1 MQKAAK
7 TTYTTLAARRTV
19 LLRNRFVRLVST
31 CRQNRSFVT
40 RRTKPG
46 NSGRLPPSA
55 VQPFKRAGSKQSRRW
70 RCRVFRVLWRVAKPA
85 RPPRIARSTAS
96 TPGWSSQWCGGR
108 GPGSVPCVSRLRSWR
123 FFWPAVS
130 SGACSWPAE
139 GPVQDLLSCQKG
151 F

>member
-7 TTYTTLAARRTV
+7 TTSATLAARRTV

-55 VQPFKRAGSKQSRRW
+55 AVQ
-70 RCRVFRVLWRVAKPA
+70 
-85 RPPRIARSTAS
+85 
-96 TPGWSSQWCGGR
+96 GR
-108 GPGSVPCVSRLRSWR
+108 
-123 FFWPAVS
+123 S
-130 SGACSWPAE
+130 SGRAASSRGGGGAECSECYGEWRSQRALLGSRAPQLRLQAGPPSGVGGVGREACRACRGFEAGDSS
-139 GPVQDLLSCQKG
+139 GQLFPVRLAAGQQRDQCRTC
-151 F
+151 